1 MAPAVPHS
9 VLLCKT
15 SSLVTM
21 KGDWFAFNLAF
32 LPPTVAVCYLVSTV
46 NILYV
51 LTAGSG
57 RNVVTERWKISS
69 SAVFLGDLLVV
80 CN

>member
-1 MAPAVPHS
+1 MAPVVPHS

-51 LTAGSG
+51 LT
-57 RNVVTERWKISS
+57 ERWKISS